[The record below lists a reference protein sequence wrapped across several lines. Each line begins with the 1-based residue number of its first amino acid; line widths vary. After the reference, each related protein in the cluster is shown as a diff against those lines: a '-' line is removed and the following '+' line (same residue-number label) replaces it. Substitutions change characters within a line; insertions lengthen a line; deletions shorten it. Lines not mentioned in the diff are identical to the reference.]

1 MAYGRSQARG
11 HIRAAAVGLHH
22 SHRNMG
28 LQLILRT
35 TTPDPNPLR
44 EARDQTCIFMDTSQ
58 VLFHWATMGA
68 PWISSDVLFYFG
80 VSSFS
85 QTVLFLPLEI
95 SLFLRH
101 NTCDSSGV
109 LWILG
114 EALRYIQFYVLPTE
128 EKKRF
133 IWFYLN
139 NKRILYF
146 SPF

>member
-1 MAYGRSQARG
+1 MD
-11 HIRAAAVGLHH
+11 V
-22 SHRNMG
+22 HRLG
-28 LQLILRT
+28 VTSELQLSAYTTATATWDCSWFCET

-80 VSSFS
+80 LSSFS